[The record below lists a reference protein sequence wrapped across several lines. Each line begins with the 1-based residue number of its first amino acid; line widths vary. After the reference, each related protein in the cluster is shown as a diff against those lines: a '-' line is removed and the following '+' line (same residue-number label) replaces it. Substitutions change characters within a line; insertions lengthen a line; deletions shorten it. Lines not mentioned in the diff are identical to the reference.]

1 MMGLFRFIRLLII
14 IFGVSS
20 CAVDIKHQRLE
31 ELDLR
36 ADEGMVILG
45 IQGNTRFERIIIT
58 GNRRTEV
65 DYEMLKKA
73 DPFVVFTL
81 PVGRYRFDRVWL
93 NSFYYVPVKDDTES
107 EIWDFE
113 VKSNYINYLGNI
125 VVTKEGSNSYF
136 LRMHNRSSD
145 ALEFLE
151 SKYTEKLGQFKLRNA
166 IAKDDD
172 FLAHVSKLKGYPH
185 D

>member
-1 MMGLFRFIRLLII
+1 MR
-14 IFGVSS
+14 IFQCLCLAVLVVTGSS
-20 CAVDIKHQRLE
+20 CSVDIKHQRLE
-31 ELDLR
+31 EIALR
-36 ADEGMVILG
+36 PMDGLVILG
-45 IQGNTRFERIIIT
+45 IQANTLFERIIIT

-81 PVGRYRFDRVWL
+81 PAGRYRFDRVWL
-93 NSFYYVPVKDDTES
+93 NSVFYVPVKDTTDS

-113 VKSNYINYLGNI
+113 VKPNHINYLGNI
-125 VVTKEGSNSYF
+125 VVTKSDGDSYF
-136 LRMHNRSSD
+136 LRMHNRASD

-151 SKYTEKLGQFKLRNA
+151 SKYADKLTQFPLRNS
-166 IAKDDD
+166 IAEDDE
-172 FLAHVSKLKGYPH
+172 FLAHVSKIKGYPR

>member
-1 MMGLFRFIRLLII
+1 MSLFQFIRSAFVVLSL
-14 IFGVSS
+14 SS

-36 ADEGMVILG
+36 PDEGMVILG

-81 PVGRYRFDRVWL
+81 PAGRYRFDRVWL
-93 NSFYYVPVKDDTES
+93 SDFYYVPVKDNTDS
-107 EIWDFE
+107 EVWDFE
-113 VKSNYINYLGNI
+113 VKSNHINYLGNI
-125 VVTKEGSNSYF
+125 VVTKERGNGFF

-151 SKYTEKLGQFKLRNA
+151 SKYAEKLGQFQLRNA
-166 IAKDDD
+166 IAKGDD